1 MNPEEEVAL
10 LKLRLAYL
18 EDSLA
23 ALELNNSDLLSAFKK
38 KSNELAA
45 TKEDLLSVRATLSH
59 TDAALADKQYELG
72 IEKTNHFNCNSLLS
86 GAKSLAIRQQGDIAL
101 LKKKLEGQRYY
112 YMSEYKKEVLYKM
125 DGYLMALSEIG
136 HDGNQ
141 GRSNQLRGGE
151 DLTQAGQV
159 GHHPNVSDTPE

>member
-10 LKLRLAYL
+10 LKLKLAYL

-23 ALELNNSDLLSAFKK
+23 ALELNNSDLLSALKE
-38 KSNELAA
+38 KSNELAV
-45 TKEDLLSVRATLSH
+45 TKEDLSSVRSTLSR
-59 TDAALADKQYELG
+59 TDAALEDKQYELG

-86 GAKSLAIRQQGDIAL
+86 GAKSLAIRQHGDIAL

-136 HDGNQ
+136 NDGNQ
-141 GRSNQLRGGE
+141 GCSDQLRGGE
-151 DLTQAGQV
+151 DQSQAGQD
-159 GHHPNVSDTPE
+159 GDHPNAGDTPE